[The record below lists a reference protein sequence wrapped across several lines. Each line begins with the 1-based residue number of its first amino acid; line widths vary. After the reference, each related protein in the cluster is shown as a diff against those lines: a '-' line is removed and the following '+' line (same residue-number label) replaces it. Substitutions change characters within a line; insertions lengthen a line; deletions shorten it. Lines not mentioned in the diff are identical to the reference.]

1 MEQTRITTA
10 QRQRTAVVYVRQS
23 SPTQL
28 ERNPESTTRQY
39 QLVARAQALGWA
51 PALVQVIDEDLGRSA
66 SGVVA
71 RVGFAHLTAEVALG
85 HVGIVLGLE
94 VSRLARN
101 NADWYRLLD
110 LCGLTGTLLADEDGI
125 YDPSVFNDRLVLGLK
140 GTMSEAELHV
150 LRARLDGGIRHKAA
164 RGELRRGLPVGLI
177 WGDEDGEIRFHP
189 DEAITHAIRTVFE
202 RFAEL
207 GAVRRVWL
215 WLRSE
220 GMLFPFQRLATE
232 PIQWLPPSYLAI
244 HHVLTNPSYAGAYTY
259 GKTRQERYVDET
271 GRVRQRTRQ
280 LPRDEW
286 AVLIPHHHPGFITWE
301 TYLANQ
307 ERIGANTR
315 PRPHQAG
322 GAVREGAALLQ
333 GLAVCGRC
341 GRRLRVSYHGRNA
354 TPAYYCSAGALVNGR
369 GTACLRVGGQQID
382 AAVAATFLATCTP
395 AGLQAALV
403 AAERLEAD
411 HDSALTQ
418 RRQAVERARYE
429 ALRAERRYRAVDPE
443 HRLVARG
450 LEREWEQHLQELA
463 AAEAALAADEQR
475 RPRGVSPEERVLI
488 ERLGNDLE
496 RVWTAPST
504 SDRDRKELLRTL
516 LEEVI
521 VQVDRPAAQAQL
533 TLRWRGGALTEL
545 AVPLPRSTYQPLRT
559 DEETLALLR
568 RLAVHYPDAVIAGIL
583 NRQGRRSARGERFT
597 ASIVS
602 SLRTHWAIP
611 RHQPPVTPPA
621 GELVTVTEAAR
632 QLGVAPSTLHRWL
645 QDGFLAG
652 EQLTPGAPWQIRLT
666 DELRA
671 RFTEDAPPGWLP
683 MRAAMKA
690 LGVSRQT
697 VLQRVKRG
705 QLRAVHV
712 HRGRQPGLR
721 IEVPQEMQAMPGLF
735 APLTGTMGAV

>member
-1 MEQTRITTA
+1 
-10 QRQRTAVVYVRQS
+10 
-23 SPTQL
+23 
-28 ERNPESTTRQY
+28 
-39 QLVARAQALGWA
+39 
-51 PALVQVIDEDLGRSA
+51 
-66 SGVVA
+66 
-71 RVGFAHLTAEVALG
+71 
-85 HVGIVLGLE
+85 
-94 VSRLARN
+94 
-101 NADWYRLLD
+101 
-110 LCGLTGTLLADEDGI
+110 
-125 YDPSVFNDRLVLGLK
+125 
-140 GTMSEAELHV
+140 MSEAELHV

-164 RGELRRGLPVGLI
+164 RGELRRGLPVGLV

-207 GAVRRVWL
+207 GSVRRVWL

-220 GMLFPFQRLATE
+220 GLLFPFQRLATE

-259 GKTRQERYVDET
+259 GKTRQERYVDQD

-280 LPRDEW
+280 LPRAEW
-286 AVLIPHHHPGFITWE
+286 AVLISHHHPGFITWE

-333 GLAVCGRC
+333 GLAICGRC

-354 TPAYYCSAGALVNGR
+354 TPAYCCSGGALVNGR

-382 AAVAATFLATCTP
+382 ATVATTFLATCTP

-411 HDSALTQ
+411 HDAALTQ

-450 LEREWEQHLQELA
+450 LEREWEQRLQELA
-463 AAEAALAADEQR
+463 AADAALAADEQR

-516 LEEVI
+516 LDEVI

-533 TLRWRGGALTEL
+533 TVRWQGGALTAL

-602 SLRTHWAIP
+602 SLRTHWGIP
-611 RHQPPVTPPA
+611 RHQPPATPP
-621 GELVTVTEAAR
+621 EA
-632 QLGVAPSTLHRWL
+632 S
-645 QDGFLAG
+645 
-652 EQLTPGAPWQIRLT
+652 
-666 DELRA
+666 
-671 RFTEDAPPGWLP
+671 
-683 MRAAMKA
+683 
-690 LGVSRQT
+690 S
-697 VLQRVKRG
+697 
-705 QLRAVHV
+705 
-712 HRGRQPGLR
+712 
-721 IEVPQEMQAMPGLF
+721 
-735 APLTGTMGAV
+735 